1 MNWYLQSGKDSDVI
15 ISSRVRLSRN
25 IEGIPFVQKC
35 KDEELKTVYDKL
47 ENVVPSLGYGLKFI
61 SLKDL
66 DDINK
71 EILVEKRL
79 ISPEFAKSKNPFS
92 AIIINDEENIC
103 ITINEEDHIKLQV
116 FSSGV
121 ELENLMNLAIEI
133 DQKLE
138 TLVPYSFNK
147 KYGYLTACP
156 TNVGTGLKISILA
169 HLPGLTVTGNVR
181 KVLNA
186 VNNLGMSVRGLYGE
200 GSKVEGDFYQIANNQ
215 TLGVTEKEITKNLKL
230 ISQKVIEQER
240 LARKYLTKKGI
251 EIEDKIY
258 RDFGVL
264 TNAKK
269 LSKEEANELLSSV
282 KLGTDL
288 GIIEELNDLKVA
300 KLMLETKPASIQ
312 KRVGK
317 KLSVYEQDIERAN
330 IIKQILK
337 EE

>member
-79 ISPEFAKSKNPFS
+79 ISPEFAKSKNPYT

-103 ITINEEDHIKLQV
+103 IEVNEEDHIKLQV

-215 TLGVTEKEITKNLKL
+215 TLGVTEKEITKNLRL

-264 TNAKK
+264 C
-269 LSKEEANELLSSV
+269 
-282 KLGTDL
+282 
-288 GIIEELNDLKVA
+288 
-300 KLMLETKPASIQ
+300 
-312 KRVGK
+312 
-317 KLSVYEQDIERAN
+317 
-330 IIKQILK
+330 
-337 EE
+337 

>member
-1 MNWYLQSGKDSDVI
+1 
-15 ISSRVRLSRN
+15 
-25 IEGIPFVQKC
+25 
-35 KDEELKTVYDKL
+35 
-47 ENVVPSLGYGLKFI
+47 
-61 SLKDL
+61 
-66 DDINK
+66 
-71 EILVEKRL
+71 
-79 ISPEFAKSKNPFS
+79 
-92 AIIINDEENIC
+92 
-103 ITINEEDHIKLQV
+103 
-116 FSSGV
+116 
-121 ELENLMNLAIEI
+121 
-133 DQKLE
+133 
-138 TLVPYSFNK
+138 
-147 KYGYLTACP
+147 
-156 TNVGTGLKISILA
+156 
-169 HLPGLTVTGNVR
+169 
-181 KVLNA
+181 
-186 VNNLGMSVRGLYGE
+186 MSVRGLYGE

-251 EIEDKIY
+251 DLEDKLY

-264 TNAKK
+264 SNAKK
-269 LSKEEANELLSSV
+269 ISEEEARELISNV

-288 GIIEELNDLKVA
+288 GIISELNDLKVA